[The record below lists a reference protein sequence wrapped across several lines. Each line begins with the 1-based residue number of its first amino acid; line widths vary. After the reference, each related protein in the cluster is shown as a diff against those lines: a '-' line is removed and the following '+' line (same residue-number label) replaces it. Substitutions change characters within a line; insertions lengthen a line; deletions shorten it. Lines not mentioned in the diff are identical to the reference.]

1 MDGNNE
7 GVSRQG
13 GPCQRRRLPF
23 AAAVVVLGI
32 AGAAAFARPAL
43 GHFQTYPYT
52 LSSCPASY
60 EHQVDPINDVFF
72 GAGTADRALNHIR
85 FHTGW
90 GDTSGSAQY
99 FSSES
104 VCGAM
109 YGQRASGASW
119 QSRFHIRV
127 RRTYDDD
134 PTWGITARGDAHHE
148 DFVWYCGHAVDKG
161 GVSSGLTSGFDQG
174 RRAIYDAFYGVHGY
188 AGVTYWGNTRE
199 FKQCDGDYAGSN
211 GSVGWWRIPDWNH

>member
-1 MDGNNE
+1 MQRACFVLA
-7 GVSRQG
+7 GV
-13 GPCQRRRLPF
+13 L
-23 AAAVVVLGI
+23 AI
-32 AGAAAFARPAL
+32 AGAALAGPAF

-52 LSSCPASY
+52 LKGCPASY
-60 EHQVDPINDVFF
+60 ENQVDPINDVFF
-72 GAGTADRALNHIR
+72 GSGTADRVLNHIR

-90 GDTSGSAQY
+90 SDTSGSTQY

-134 PTWGITARGDAHHE
+134 ATWGITSRGDAHHE

-161 GVSSGLTSGFDQG
+161 GLSNGLSSGFDQG
-174 RRAIYDAFYGVHGY
+174 RRAIYDAFYGAHAY
-188 AGVTYWGNTRE
+188 AGATYWGNTRE

-211 GSVGWWRIPDWNH
+211 GNVGWWRIPDGYH